1 MKRRKKIEQK
11 VGKIPV
17 HLPASRNSMS
27 AIVALLAY
35 TYHTEKRIE
44 KLLGKPMKA
53 LVRMPVLRNG
63 LALTM
68 PNGAPQTH
76 VAVVPPTQK
85 GVDEVLQAC
94 RDALHAKSDR

>member
-11 VGKIPV
+11 VGKTPV
-17 HLPASRNSMS
+17 HSPAVRNDMS
-27 AIVALLAY
+27 AVEMA
-35 TYHTEKRIE
+35 TYYAEKRIE
-44 KLLGKPMKA
+44 KLFGKPVKA

-76 VAVVPPTQK
+76 MAVVPPTQK